1 MTNET
6 ITIKELK
13 ENIWERLE
21 LHATEIHNIFEVAK
35 PKNYNYV
42 GTNVFEWL
50 SRYEIVDTD
59 FLVDRYSDEEDF
71 TSIDNIEFEIVY
83 HDNSYNWG
91 GNSNIDIDFKGL
103 VDNHDNM
110 YLLVKFHIGTDI
122 RAGYTNSIML
132 DLNAY
137 AYNNASENF
146 FLTMFDSLHEN
157 SITGY
162 VEINGIE
169 YSINGHIER
178 EELEIYNHTTDESIE
193 VYDAIYCWN
202 ETEEDFNNACIDLV
216 KEYIDKLN

>member
-6 ITIKELK
+6 VTIKELE
-13 ENIWERLE
+13 ENTWERLE

-50 SRYEIVDTD
+50 SSYEIVDTD

-83 HDNSYNWG
+83 HDNSYNWS

-103 VDNHDNM
+103 VDIYDNM

-122 RAGYTNSIML
+122 RAGYTNAIML

-137 AYNNASENF
+137 AYSNESFILE
-146 FLTMFDSLHEN
+146 LFDYPLHEN
-157 SITGY
+157 NVGGY
-162 VEINGIE
+162 VEINGTD
-169 YSINGHIER
+169 YSIKGHIDR
-178 EELEIYNHTTDESIE
+178 EYLTIYNHETDSSVE
-193 VYDAIYCWN
+193 VYDAIYCWD
-202 ETEEDFNNACIDLV
+202 ETEKEFDNACIELV
-216 KEYIDKLN
+216 KEHIDELN